1 MSKLKTQDLA
11 ESEKSSEYES
21 DPELTPLENHK
32 RRMFKEICRMTKQ
45 LYKKDAEDRLYNLR
59 QQFQKGL
66 LPIMKMKDL
75 YTNMIEL
82 KKKTEYQKF
91 AD

>member
-1 MSKLKTQDLA
+1 
-11 ESEKSSEYES
+11 
-21 DPELTPLENHK
+21 
-32 RRMFKEICRMTKQ
+32 MFKEICRITKQ